1 MRKRTLHALLLGS
14 ALVTMTISL
23 LACSGSVAGRGI
35 FSNAMKPPAKQK
47 TAGELF
53 PLSTDPSFLRLKSE
67 CAYVMDIETGTPLFT
82 KNHLKLASIA
92 SVTKLMTALVIAD
105 SDQDMEKPITV
116 TEDDVDTLRHSS
128 SHLPVGWTL
137 SREQL
142 LLLALMSSENRA
154 AHALARCW
162 PGGMPLF
169 VEAMNGRAA
178 VMGLIHTHYEDST
191 GLMAGNM
198 STAEDLARIVAEAYG
213 NSLVRALSTC
223 REAEV
228 KTVDGERGRTFR
240 NTNPLVR
247 GGKIPIALSKT
258 GFIIEAGYCLVTVL
272 VPNGR
277 PVACVLLNAPKA
289 GHRVS
294 DTVQIYKW
302 LTGELKAPSIEKADK
317 KKKKGA
323 ARPKPAKPKKKK
335 SSKR

>member
-1 MRKRTLHALLLGS
+1 
-14 ALVTMTISL
+14 MTISL
-23 LACSGSVAGRGI
+23 LACSGSAAGRGG
-35 FSNAMKPPAKQK
+35 FGSLPKPAAKQK

-53 PLSTDPSFLRLKSE
+53 PLSTDPSFLRLKSD
-67 CAYVMDIETGTPLFT
+67 CAYVMDVETGTPLFT
-82 KNHLKLASIA
+82 KNHLKLTSIA

-105 SDQDMEKPITV
+105 SDQDMEKPITI

-213 NSLVRALSTC
+213 HSLIRALSTC
-223 REAEV
+223 READV
-228 KTVDGERGRTFR
+228 RTVDGERGRTFR

-247 GGKIPIALSKT
+247 DGKIPVALSKT

-277 PVACVLLNAPKA
+277 PVACVVLNAPKA

-294 DTVQIYKW
+294 DTVQIYRW
-302 LTGELKAPSIEKADK
+302 LTGELKAPPAEKAEK
-317 KKKKGA
+317 KKKKKVPA
-323 ARPKPAKPKKKK
+323 KPKAAKPKKKK